1 MNIRSYTMF
10 LLAILIGLGSI
21 ALSSCSK
28 TDVSTKPTDSVPKSL
43 FETGKQFFFDGEY
56 IDAYS
61 TFSDALR
68 QATGR
73 KETDTI
79 SQCLYYLG
87 ASSVYLDDYDQGLEY
102 FNRFLSYP
110 EPIIQENQKG
120 DVYGRIA
127 TIYEKKGEYE
137 QSFTYHLKALE
148 IVTKVGEIGKIAK
161 VNYQLGSLFFAQ
173 EDYQKAL
180 EYYKKAEEISV
191 PLDDKRIQFTCLAAI
206 GSTYERM
213 NKPDTSLTY
222 NTQSMEIALESGSK
236 SSLVYAYQNIGSNYL
251 QLGRIEDAKAS
262 LLKSLEIS
270 DSLKTP
276 WAKMGVLRDLGKL
289 FIQSKEYD
297 KAIKHLK
304 LGADLALEAKSKPKQ
319 VEFYENLAQVYE
331 TKGEPNVALD
341 YLRKRITL
349 KDEILNEARIEAIQ
363 TQQTLQGVKEQEN
376 KISLL
381 EKEKKISTLTN
392 WSALVILFFILALLL
407 IYIRKNKKEKRLNQQ
422 LEAYNHQIEDQ
433 NKQLAEINQ
442 ELKQFTSVASHD
454 LKSPLRTVASFSN
467 LLQRRYKD
475 QLDEA
480 AQEYLDFIQSGVKRM
495 ISMLDDLLSY
505 AKVGKNDIPL
515 KWIDS
520 TEILDE
526 ALFNLQENIR
536 VEGAEVKVD
545 KASLPKIKANRTL
558 MVQLFQ
564 NLIANAIKFRSSNA
578 PVVMVNCSPNGK
590 THTFMVKDNGIG
602 IDPEFKDKIFEMFGR
617 INGKTEY
624 EGTGIGLAT
633 CKKIVNNH
641 GGEIWVESENGK
653 GSTFYFSIPKETEPV
668 LEKV

>member
-1 MNIRSYTMF
+1 MF

-21 ALSSCSK
+21 AISSCSEA
-28 TDVSTKPTDSVPKSL
+28 DISSKPTESNQKSL
-43 FETGKQFFFDGEY
+43 FETGRDTFFNGGNLA
-56 IDAYS
+56 AYS
-61 TFSDALR
+61 ILLEALR
-68 QATGR
+68 QAQDR

-79 SQCLYYLG
+79 SQCHYYLG
-87 ASSVYLDDYDQGLEY
+87 ASSIYLGDYDGALNHLNQ
-102 FNRFLSYP
+102 FLSYP
-110 EPIIQENQKG
+110 KPIVEDEQRG
-120 DVYGRIA
+120 SAYGRIA

-137 QSFTYHLKALE
+137 QSFNYHLKALD
-148 IVTKVGEIGKIAK
+148 IATKIGKIDKIARA
-161 VNYQLGSLFFAQ
+161 NYQLGSLFFAQ
-173 EDYQKAL
+173 EDYEKAL
-180 EYYKKAEEISV
+180 EYYKKAEEISA

-213 NKPDTSLTY
+213 NEPDTSLVY
-222 NTQSMEIALESGSK
+222 NTQSMQIALEGGSK

-251 QLGRIEDAKAS
+251 QLGRIEEAKVS

-289 FIQSKEYD
+289 YIQTKEYD
-297 KAIKHLK
+297 TAIKHLQE
-304 LGADLALEAKSKPKQ
+304 GAILAQEAKSKPKQ
-319 VEFYENLAQVYE
+319 VEFYENLALAYE
-331 TKGEPNVALD
+331 TKGEPDPALA
-341 YLRKRITL
+341 YLKKRITL
-349 KDEILNEARIEAIQ
+349 KDEILNEARIDAIQ
-363 TQQTLQGVKEQEN
+363 TQQTLREVKEQEN

-381 EKEKKISTLTN
+381 EKDNEINKLTI
-392 WSALVILFFILALLL
+392 WLSLGILSFIFMML
-407 IYIRKNKKEKRLNQQ
+407 IVYIRKNKQEKRLNQQ

-505 AKVGKNDIPL
+505 AKVGKKDIPL

-520 TEILDE
+520 SEILDE

-536 VEGAEVKVD
+536 VEGAEVNID
-545 KASLPKIKANRTL
+545 KTSLPKIKANRTL

-564 NLIANAIKFRSSNA
+564 NLIANAIKFRSSKA
-578 PVVMVNCSPNGK
+578 PIVTVNCSPNGK

-653 GSTFYFSIPKETEPV
+653 GSTFYFSIPKEKEPI
-668 LEKV
+668 LEKA